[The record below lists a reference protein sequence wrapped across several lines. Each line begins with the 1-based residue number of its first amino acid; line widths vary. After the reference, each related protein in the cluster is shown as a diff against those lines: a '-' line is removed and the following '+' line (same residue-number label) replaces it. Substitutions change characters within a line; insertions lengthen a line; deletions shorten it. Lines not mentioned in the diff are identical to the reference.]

1 MEIYTAVKY
10 LRVNLH
16 TGCVC
21 FRLKQGKAMGLHTGS
36 QLCQP
41 VRMLPCVGQGQ
52 TSQHLLR
59 TQAVWMEPLS
69 GKVGKLNGVDMV
81 KPWHLPSWQE
91 TKLCHF
97 AVLKQIHP

>member
-1 MEIYTAVKY
+1 
-10 LRVNLH
+10 
-16 TGCVC
+16 
-21 FRLKQGKAMGLHTGS
+21 MGLHTGS